1 MSKWEDFQTISRFE
15 DKVNR
20 MTKEDT
26 LEVLVR
32 YRNNLT
38 KRYIDDRKVFTDVDA
53 YNATYFDIQ
62 TSIARRRLAEI
73 RYEKTHSRKEACTI
87 EMLNELIEDQRSLL
101 KLSNN

>member
-15 DKVNR
+15 DKVNH

-26 LEVLVR
+26 LEVLVQ

-38 KRYIDDRKVFTDVDA
+38 MRYINERKVFTDVDA

-62 TSIARRRLAEI
+62 TSIARKRLAEI
-73 RYEKTHSRKEACTI
+73 RYKKTHDRKEECKI
-87 EMLNELIEDQRSLL
+87 EMLTELIEDQRSLL

>member
-1 MSKWEDFQTISRFE
+1 MSKWEDFQAISNFE
-15 DKVNR
+15 DKVNH

-38 KRYIDDRKVFTDVDA
+38 KRYIDERKVFTSVDA

-62 TSIARRRLAEI
+62 TTIARKRLAEI
-73 RYEKTHSRKEACTI
+73 RYQKTHSRKEQYLI
-87 EMLNELIEDQRSLL
+87 EMLSELIRDQRSLL
-101 KLSNN
+101 KLTNN